1 VRVQAKGLGWGVVQ
15 EAKPRNRMTKT
26 FVCFHVTDGKTQI
39 ITPNFMIKLK
49 KFICEAPI
57 LLLHKISEIGV
68 NFIFF
73 LS

>member
-1 VRVQAKGLGWGVVQ
+1 VPTTSMEGRWGAQEVGGEVRAQAKGLGWGVVQ

-49 KFICEAPI
+49 KII
-57 LLLHKISEIGV
+57 W
-68 NFIFF
+68 
-73 LS
+73 